1 MYITPLK
8 TFIICEVLVFTNV
21 LLDYIF
27 FFYLPNLQNFKIIKS
42 INISSITYLNF
53 KFLYFKISI
62 KNECID
68 QIVNNYQIEKKN
80 VMCVKNI
87 KKKNLKFL
95 NINSIKKNSF
105 EKQNYYNLKLRNKI
119 KLDNVHVSY
128 IIRNC

>member
-1 MYITPLK
+1 MYITHFK

-80 VMCVKNI
+80 IMCVKNI
-87 KKKNLKFL
+87 KK
-95 NINSIKKNSF
+95 I
-105 EKQNYYNLKLRNKI
+105 
-119 KLDNVHVSY
+119 Y
-128 IIRNC
+128 I

>member
-1 MYITPLK
+1 MPISKKTNMYITPLK

-27 FFYLPNLQNFKIIKS
+27 FFYFPNLQNFKIIKS
-42 INISSITYLNF
+42 IKISSITYLNF

-87 KKKNLKFL
+87 KKKKKNLKSL
-95 NINSIKKNSF
+95 NINSIKK
-105 EKQNYYNLKLRNKI
+105 KNLLRNKI
-119 KLDNVHVSY
+119 
-128 IIRNC
+128 III

>member
-8 TFIICEVLVFTNV
+8 TFIICGVLVFTNV

-62 KNECID
+62 KDECID
-68 QIVNNYQIEKKN
+68 QIVNNYQIGKKKI
-80 VMCVKNI
+80 MCVKNI
-87 KKKNLKFL
+87 KKY
-95 NINSIKKNSF
+95 I
-105 EKQNYYNLKLRNKI
+105 
-119 KLDNVHVSY
+119 Y
-128 IIRNC
+128 IIFKIFKY

>member
-1 MYITPLK
+1 MSISKKTNMIITPLK

-87 KKKNLKFL
+87 KKKKKNLKSL
-95 NINSIKKNSF
+95 NINSIKK
-105 EKQNYYNLKLRNKI
+105 KNLLRNKI
-119 KLDNVHVSY
+119 
-128 IIRNC
+128 III

>member
-87 KKKNLKFL
+87 KKK
-95 NINSIKKNSF
+95 KK
-105 EKQNYYNLKLRNKI
+105 I
-119 KLDNVHVSY
+119 
-128 IIRNC
+128 

>member
-1 MYITPLK
+1 ML
-8 TFIICEVLVFTNV
+8 FRS
-21 LLDYIF
+21 
-27 FFYLPNLQNFKIIKS
+27 FYLPNLQNFKIIKS

-87 KKKNLKFL
+87 KKKKKNLKSL
-95 NINSIKKNSF
+95 NINSIKKNIF
-105 EKQNYYNLKLRNKI
+105 
-119 KLDNVHVSY
+119 
-128 IIRNC
+128 

>member
-1 MYITPLK
+1 MYITHFK

-62 KNECID
+62 KDECID

-87 KKKNLKFL
+87 KY
-95 NINSIKKNSF
+95 IYI
-105 EKQNYYNLKLRNKI
+105 YNF
-119 KLDNVHVSY
+119 
-128 IIRNC
+128 